1 MSEQERLTKLV
12 KKFTEQKLS
21 ERKEGDP
28 PTNVFIDF
36 VNGNLIL
43 TDNKKAHD
51 EAVALAKKCPD
62 KIEPKVIS
70 KEEDRLDR
78 RFMGSYESDLKRIIW
93 NPDRR
98 KK

>member
-21 ERKEGDP
+21 ERKKGDP

-43 TDNKKAHD
+43 SDNKKAHD

-62 KIEPKVIS
+62 KIEP
-70 KEEDRLDR
+70 E
-78 RFMGSYESDLKRIIW
+78 KRSIW

-98 KK
+98 R

>member
-21 ERKEGDP
+21 ERKKGDP

-43 TDNKKAHD
+43 SDNKKAHD
-51 EAVALAKKCPD
+51 EAVASAKKCPD
-62 KIEPKVIS
+62 KIEPK
-70 KEEDRLDR
+70 K
-78 RFMGSYESDLKRIIW
+78 
-93 NPDRR
+93 
-98 KK
+98 